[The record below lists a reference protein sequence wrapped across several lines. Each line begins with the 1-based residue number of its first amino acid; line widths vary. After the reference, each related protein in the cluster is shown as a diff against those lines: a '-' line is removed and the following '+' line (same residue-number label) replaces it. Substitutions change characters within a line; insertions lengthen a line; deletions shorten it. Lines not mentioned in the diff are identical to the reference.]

1 MIRIKLPKDPLTT
14 SILTEESEKLYIEL
28 TNELLKYAK
37 LLTKKSLNNQKME
50 MILFKLSSSDVGG
63 MTEEFLSNLNIQKN
77 LANTQGYAISK
88 QMNET
93 LTRLLNVLSS
103 IKECDRVETIPI
115 ESNPLNKNYTEKEL
129 RAIDAFINLRKKS
142 YEVVEYI
149 GAFFVKKQVPK
160 DKLERELFAIA
171 INSLKTF
178 DIDEILKSSDIETK
192 TLLMNTILNLYRN
205 KTIDTK
211 ALKEVKESLKDDSY
225 KEIIDRLSNITGLAL
240 QTAIK

>member
-77 LANTQGYAISK
+77 LANAQGYAISK

-93 LTRLLNVLSS
+93 LTRLLNILSS
-103 IKECDRVETIPI
+103 IKE
-115 ESNPLNKNYTEKEL
+115 
-129 RAIDAFINLRKKS
+129 
-142 YEVVEYI
+142 
-149 GAFFVKKQVPK
+149 
-160 DKLERELFAIA
+160 
-171 INSLKTF
+171 
-178 DIDEILKSSDIETK
+178 
-192 TLLMNTILNLYRN
+192 
-205 KTIDTK
+205 
-211 ALKEVKESLKDDSY
+211 
-225 KEIIDRLSNITGLAL
+225 
-240 QTAIK
+240 